1 MYLLIN
7 LSTGNLWVSLLTLTE
22 IYLPA
27 WYAKHVY
34 TDNYPDDYIDHAEG
48 PEGPDQRMRVSPTSD
63 STCNEA
69 PYTGGEIRRNSLKLD
84 ISSRSILGQSP
95 SPESNNNP
103 NPPRSRRLSFNYLIH
118 STSHRV
124 PSNDHEQ
131 YMMGYHDTD
140 IYGVPACPSPR
151 GVDGGGGSS
160 NNNSSH
166 NNSNTILSPRQ
177 TRANSVTIND
187 RDNPYL
193 T

>member
-7 LSTGNLWVSLLTLTE
+7 LSTGNLWLSLLTLTE
-22 IYLPA
+22 IYFPQ
-27 WYAKHVY
+27 WNAKHVY
-34 TDNYPDDYIDHAEG
+34 TDHYPDDYIDHAEG
-48 PEGPDQRMRVSPTSD
+48 PDQHMRVSPTSD
-63 STCNEA
+63 STYNEA
-69 PYTGGEIRRNSLKLD
+69 PHTCTGDEIRRKSLKLD
-84 ISSRSILGQSP
+84 IFSRSILGQSP
-95 SPESNNNP
+95 PRESNNNP
-103 NPPRSRRLSFNYLIH
+103 NPPRSRRLSFSYLIH
-118 STSHRV
+118 STSQRAA
-124 PSNDHEQ
+124 SNDHEQ
-131 YMMGYHDTD
+131 YMMGYHDAD

-151 GVDGGGGSS
+151 GGDGGGGSS